1 LNGLRSRK
9 KTHQK
14 KIYPTKALLRNKLG
28 RAGEVILCANKAKN
42 TGIAKA
48 TARLFNAVS
57 VQKNKS
63 EWLSCFVTKPKRK
76 TKQRMS
82 QAINLFFN
90 KI

>member
-1 LNGLRSRK
+1 MFFLQNIPEFFNL
-9 KTHQK
+9 Q
-14 KIYPTKALLRNKLG
+14 ALLRNKLG

-63 EWLSCFVTKPKRK
+63 EWLSCFVTKP
-76 TKQRMS
+76 
-82 QAINLFFN
+82 
-90 KI
+90 

>member
-1 LNGLRSRK
+1 MQN
-9 KTHQK
+9 
-14 KIYPTKALLRNKLG
+14 KIGIIAYCKEIISFAGVYYHNTLKALLRNKLG

-63 EWLSCFVTKPKRK
+63 EWLSCFVTKPKYSRILK
-76 TKQRMS
+76 T
-82 QAINLFFN
+82 IN
-90 KI
+90 